1 MKIKQISLDIRVG
14 DGCDGFDL
22 AEDVADELE
31 RRGYRVVGVGF
42 QEDMTEYYEENYPEL
57 LKK

>member
-1 MKIKQISLDIRVG
+1 MKIKQISLDICVG

-22 AEDVADELE
+22 AKDVADELE